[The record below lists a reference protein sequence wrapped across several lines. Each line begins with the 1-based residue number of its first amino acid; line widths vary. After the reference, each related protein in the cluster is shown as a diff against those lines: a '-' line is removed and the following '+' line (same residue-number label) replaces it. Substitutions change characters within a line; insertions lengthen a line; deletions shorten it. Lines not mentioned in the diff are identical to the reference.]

1 MTVRISRRGF
11 VRVSLGSGLALGL
24 GVTAAR
30 AEEGAGNLA
39 SSEVAAAPVATGR
52 GSLPDWDGSFATG
65 TVSDLHAPTKAAAP
79 ANAKICQAR
88 IVIAS
93 SRIYEPRL
101 ASISRGYR
109 KSGAGGPNPARRG
122 RNPS

>member
-39 SSEVAAAPVATGR
+39 SSEVAALREAWSAV
-52 GSLPDWDGSFATG
+52 
-65 TVSDLHAPTKAAAP
+65 
-79 ANAKICQAR
+79 
-88 IVIAS
+88 
-93 SRIYEPRL
+93 
-101 ASISRGYR
+101 ISR
-109 KSGAGGPNPARRG
+109 ST
-122 RNPS
+122 